1 MFQNTLE
8 IRVTYLHRP
17 DFSLV
22 HVWKILRLPKMSAQ
36 ILYHNVKIERLG
48 LKTVRNGFKPKN
60 HKYFPTEYGDLIYPL
75 SIFWKI
81 WLI

>member
-8 IRVTYLHRP
+8 IRVTYLHRT

-48 LKTVRNGFKPKN
+48 LKTVWDGFKPKK
-60 HKYFPTEYGDLIYPL
+60 HKYFPAEYGDLFTHFP
-75 SIFWKI
+75 FFGKFG
-81 WLI
+81 